1 MKKIFSYI
9 LIPIVLLQLFAPFT
23 LDINK
28 EKINISENKAIAAS
42 VYLNDK
48 EVNWEII
55 KTETSIKLIIKI
67 DAEKTSSFGIV
78 SQGAMLYTHLTNQK
92 TNKEEHASSGF
103 KEYGDGSRAEI
114 LYDGLDSPNT
124 YLLRF
129 KISKQTLSAKGTII
143 ENIYPGNLEDGSD
156 QFITKT
162 VELTASGPD
171 EQIVAEGGGLT
182 NDIDEIKIKN
192 QSTNELPACGIMG
205 EGTIMGCVAQG
216 VYYLLFKPTSYIFA
230 ISGKALDFALMY
242 SISDTSYRSSFV
254 TEGWGIVRDFCNM
267 FFIFV
272 LLYVA
277 FSTILDLNGAK
288 TKEMIVNVVI
298 IGILINFS
306 LFATKI
312 IIDTSNILAR
322 VFYNQNT
329 ISISSNG
336 ENSELGEFNEIK
348 LSEALISRVNPQ
360 ALITRGEDITK
371 IQLPGTSSVDES
383 GKSVTEGDKDL
394 NEKEIKYTDGNIDA
408 GNFIIITLLTVII
421 NIVGIWV
428 FLSCTI
434 LFVIRVVGLWVAMI
448 VVPFAFFSYTV
459 PQLQSIDMVGWKK
472 WWPETLNLA
481 FMAPIFAFFMY
492 IIVGFADKGLGVVD
506 AALTGERFGVGLFI
520 SVALPFVFLMILLL
534 KAKDI
539 TKKLSGDIGKTA
551 MDYAS
556 KIGKTAMS
564 AGGLVA
570 GGAMGLGAGVLRNT
584 VGRMGSAIA
593 NSKTINDKASAGSL
607 RYKLLKN
614 IGNAASKGNMDLR
627 GIKIGGKQ
635 LSQVSIGGK
644 SMESLGFK
652 TGKAKDT
659 SFEKKKAKKIK
670 KKQERA
676 QEFEVSQYEPLKQNL
691 DKVEIDL
698 QKLLIENAKEIE
710 TVDKLIERR
719 RQEASDAER
728 VLKAASNPTEK
739 ANAKLELSQAN
750 NRLKESQNRK
760 KALREGKDFEYID
773 DNNVLKT
780 IEYSKTATNN
790 GRNINRLEELK
801 KYLDQKIK
809 IKNAER
815 RKNYA
820 ESSLWLGMDETTRK
834 EIEHKIIMQEKFDS
848 GKK

>member
-1 MKKIFSYI
+1 M
-9 LIPIVLLQLFAPFT
+9 QLFAPFT

-129 KISKQTLSAKGTII
+129 KISKQTLGGDIMTKGTLI
-143 ENIYPGNLEDGSD
+143 ENIYPGLSSDGSD

-162 VELTASGPD
+162 VELTASGTT
-171 EQIVAEGGGLT
+171 EQTVAKGSGLT
-182 NDIDEIKIKN
+182 NDIDAEKIKS
-192 QSTNELPACGIMG
+192 QSTNSLPACGIIG

-383 GKSVTEGDKDL
+383 GKSVTEGDKSL
-394 NEKEIKYTDGNIDA
+394 SEKEVKYTDGNIDA
-408 GNFIIITLLTVII
+408 GNFIIITLLTVIV

-428 FLSCTI
+428 FLSCTV

-472 WWPETLNLA
+472 WWPETLSLA

-520 SVALPFVFLMILLL
+520 SVTLPFVFLMILLL

-570 GGAMGLGAGVLRNT
+570 GGAMGLSAGILRNT
-584 VGRMGSAIA
+584 VGRAGSAIA
-593 NSKTINDKASAGSL
+593 NSQKVNDKASEGSL

-614 IGNAASKGNMDLR
+614 IGNVASKGSMDVR

-644 SMESLGFK
+644 SMESFGFK
-652 TGKAKDT
+652 PGKAKDT
-659 SFEKKKAKKIK
+659 NFEKIKAEKIK
-670 KKQERA
+670 KKQKRA
-676 QEFEVSQYEPLKQNL
+676 EEFEVSQYEPLKQNL
-691 DKVEIDL
+691 NKTETDL
-698 QKLLIENAKEIE
+698 QKLLIDNAKEID

-719 RQEASDAER
+719 RQEAIDAER
-728 VLKAASNPTEK
+728 VLKAASNTTER
-739 ANAKLELSQAN
+739 ADARIKLAQAN
-750 NRLKESQNRK
+750 NRLKESQDRK
-760 KALREGKDFEYID
+760 KALREGKDFQYID
-773 DNNVLKT
+773 DSNVLKT
-780 IEYSKTATNN
+780 LEYSKTATHN
-790 GRNINRLEELK
+790 GRGINRLEELK

-809 IKNAER
+809 VKNAER
-815 RKNYA
+815 GRNYA
-820 ESSLWLGMDETTRK
+820 QSAIWFGMDNTTRQ

>member
-1 MKKIFSYI
+1 M
-9 LIPIVLLQLFAPFT
+9 QLFAPFT

-129 KISKQTLSAKGTII
+129 KISKQTLSAQGTII

-156 QFITKT
+156 QFVSTT

-383 GKSVTEGDKDL
+383 GKSVTEGDKSL
-394 NEKEIKYTDGNIDA
+394 SEKEVKYTDGNIDA

-421 NIVGIWV
+421 NIIGIGV
-428 FLSCTI
+428 FLSCAV
-434 LFVIRVVGLWVAMI
+434 LFVARVVGLWVAMI

-520 SVALPFVFLMILLL
+520 SVALPFVFLMILLQ

-584 VGRMGSAIA
+584 VGAAGSKIA
-593 NSKTINDKASAGSL
+593 NSETLKMAEAKGGFKGFGAKMLRNVSSKASNS
-607 RYKLLKN
+607 
-614 IGNAASKGNMDLR
+614 NMDIR
-627 GIKIGGKQ
+627 GMK
-635 LSQVSIGGK
+635 VMGK
-644 SMESLGFK
+644 SILGDK
-652 TGKAKDT
+652 LGKAKDT
-659 SFEKKKAKKIK
+659 SFEKRKEEKIK
-670 KKQERA
+670 ARVERMKELEVGENSQLQQNIYQKKNILDEVKSDAGRQQQITDKNREIVIAEKEKADADRELIAAERA
-676 QEFEVSQYEPLKQNL
+676 LKDAITQFGANSTQATTARGDRDAKVINQENKRVSLESKKTDLRGLEEPI
-691 DKVEIDL
+691 KV
-698 QKLLIENAKEIE
+698 A
-710 TVDKLIERR
+710 
-719 RQEASDAER
+719 EA
-728 VLKAASNPTEK
+728 
-739 ANAKLELSQAN
+739 
-750 NRLKESQNRK
+750 
-760 KALREGKDFEYID
+760 
-773 DNNVLKT
+773 
-780 IEYSKTATNN
+780 
-790 GRNINRLEELK
+790 ELK
-801 KYLDQKIK
+801 KAENSLIQENRRRRENYATNITNDVTQVVNFITTGHTQNK
-809 IKNAER
+809 AER
-815 RKNYA
+815 EAAN
-820 ESSLWLGMDETTRK
+820 
-834 EIEHKIIMQEKFDS
+834 KILSGIREEK
-848 GKK
+848 K